1 MLGVLT
7 PFLATGL
14 LCAVWDLPRPG
25 FGWAFMLTSALA
37 RAAGWAV
44 DRTDA
49 GKGHGEAQRF
59 TSVSLATVALAL
71 LLMNEW
77 LYAALGAEV
86 VLLHF
91 AAQRREAK
99 WLLALGIFLGS
110 LVGVWYAERL
120 DSAGTLHGGDWTTL
134 LDLGVLAVAV
144 LSARTV
150 YDRDRRLYLFLAYVG
165 MLLWI
170 WRELLPLPQGQV
182 LISLVWGAVGA
193 TVVVLGLAK
202 ARRRLR
208 ALGLGTLAV
217 VVAKLF
223 LVDLSQVAAISRIV
237 LFLAFGALF
246 LVLSRLYGRAVGP
259 RSVTPPATD

>member
-1 MLGVLT
+1 
-7 PFLATGL
+7 
-14 LCAVWDLPRPG
+14 
-25 FGWAFMLTSALA
+25 
-37 RAAGWAV
+37 
-44 DRTDA
+44 
-49 GKGHGEAQRF
+49 
-59 TSVSLATVALAL
+59 
-71 LLMNEW
+71 
-77 LYAALGAEV
+77 
-86 VLLHF
+86 
-91 AAQRREAK
+91 
-99 WLLALGIFLGS
+99 
-110 LVGVWYAERL
+110 
-120 DSAGTLHGGDWTTL
+120 
-134 LDLGVLAVAV
+134 
-144 LSARTV
+144 
-150 YDRDRRLYLFLAYVG
+150 